1 MLEKASQ
8 IATKP
13 NTIQSA
19 SINFKHD
26 EEQNNADLEKEDTDT
41 PIQPPTPLNLV
52 NNDEDQTKTGSEE
65 EDMVTTDE
73 EDEKD
78 VRKDPTYKPKITVEG
93 NNKRVTRSTKDPST
107 PHCSLI
113 TSTQHS

>member
-1 MLEKASQ
+1 M
-8 IATKP
+8 
-13 NTIQSA
+13 
-19 SINFKHD
+19 
-26 EEQNNADLEKEDTDT
+26 
-41 PIQPPTPLNLV
+41 NLV

-73 EDEKD
+73 EDEKE
-78 VRKDPTYKPKITVEG
+78 VRTDPTYKSTITVEG
-93 NNKRVTRSTKDPST
+93 NTKRMTRSTKDPST